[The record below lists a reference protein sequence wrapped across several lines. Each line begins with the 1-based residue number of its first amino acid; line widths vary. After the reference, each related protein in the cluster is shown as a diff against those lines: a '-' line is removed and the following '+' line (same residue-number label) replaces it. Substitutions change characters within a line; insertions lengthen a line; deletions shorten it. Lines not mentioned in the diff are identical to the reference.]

1 MNQFTL
7 RDLDANNSDIHDL
20 NSIIIFMYDSF
31 GNISKSDNVHKI
43 KKKINISKLEYKIKE
58 KINSYK
64 FKTLQNRFY
73 LPIGSS
79 IYFNFEGINILYVP
93 IMWINQD
100 ISNTNNIYHSF
111 KNCLKHII
119 KINKLNQTSINNIY
133 INPNNNFK
141 KIQEVQIGK
150 AMDDLK
156 TINLNEIIETLD
168 FKTNCEINIGYFDI
182 NEQSPIYQ
190 NNEFRELSNF

>member
-1 MNQFTL
+1 MNQFTV

-79 IYFNFEGINILYVP
+79 IYFNIEGTNILYVP

-141 KIQEVQIGK
+141 KIQEIQISK
-150 AMDDLK
+150 AMDDFK
-156 TINLNEIIETLD
+156 KINIDEVIESLD
-168 FKTNCEINIGYFDI
+168 FKINCEINIGYYDI

>member
-1 MNQFTL
+1 MNQFIV
-7 RDLDANNSDIHDL
+7 RDLDVNNFDIHDL

-31 GNISKSDNVHKI
+31 GNISKSDNIHKI
-43 KKKINISKLEYKIKE
+43 NKKININKLESKIRE
-58 KINSYK
+58 KINLYK

-79 IYFNFEGINILYVP
+79 IYLKFDDINVLYVP

-100 ISNTNNIYHSF
+100 ISNTNNIYHSL

-119 KINKLNQTSINNIY
+119 KINKLNEMNINKIY
-133 INPNNNFK
+133 VNPNENFK
-141 KIQEVQIGK
+141 KIQQIQIDK
-150 AMDDLK
+150 ALDDFK
-156 TINLNEIIETLD
+156 NINLDTIIETLD
-168 FKTNCEINIGYFDI
+168 FKKNCEINIGYYDI

>member
-1 MNQFTL
+1 MNQFTV

-79 IYFNFEGINILYVP
+79 IYINFEGTNILYVP

-100 ISNTNNIYHSF
+100 ISNTNNI
-111 KNCLKHII
+111 
-119 KINKLNQTSINNIY
+119 
-133 INPNNNFK
+133 
-141 KIQEVQIGK
+141 
-150 AMDDLK
+150 
-156 TINLNEIIETLD
+156 
-168 FKTNCEINIGYFDI
+168 
-182 NEQSPIYQ
+182 
-190 NNEFRELSNF
+190 